1 LKMGTRRF
9 DVIII
14 ESGPAGMTAGSLLAG
29 SGEKV
34 LIVDSGDRL
43 GGEESAWI
51 SPVAQRS
58 DV

>member
-1 LKMGTRRF
+1 MKMGTRRF

-14 ESGPAGMTAGSLLAG
+14 ESGPAGMTAGSG
-29 SGEKV
+29 GKV